1 MQGTFSGAHHLPVL
15 PSRRSPLQTC
25 SLFMALAQTFNLK
38 QLNSP
43 LQDALKP
50 TQCPLPCTPW
60 LENTATPT
68 AGSWGRTQCGGRS
81 GRGSTCVSLR
91 AGEANEVTD
100 HPGQAAAGTGVAA
113 PRVRWNSSLHASLLI
128 QLKMHW
134 TTSTETLQVNSSS
147 LLCCGEATLP
157 PEFTSTQLSAISQG
171 RKYPGCKMVLWL

>member
-1 MQGTFSGAHHLPVL
+1 MLSSLLSAPSHALPGWKTQPPQLLGAGV
-15 PSRRSPLQTC
+15 
-25 SLFMALAQTFNLK
+25 ALSVVGDQAEA
-38 QLNSP
+38 P
-43 LQDALKP
+43 
-50 TQCPLPCTPW
+50 
-60 LENTATPT
+60 
-68 AGSWGRTQCGGRS
+68 R
-81 GRGSTCVSLR
+81 VSHFR
-91 AGEANEVTD
+91 AGEANEVTDEVTD

-113 PRVRWNSSLHASLLI
+113 PRVRWNSFLHASLLI

>member
-1 MQGTFSGAHHLPVL
+1 MLSSLLSAPSHALPGWKTQPPRLLGAGV
-15 PSRRSPLQTC
+15 
-25 SLFMALAQTFNLK
+25 ALSVVGDQAEA
-38 QLNSP
+38 P
-43 LQDALKP
+43 
-50 TQCPLPCTPW
+50 
-60 LENTATPT
+60 
-68 AGSWGRTQCGGRS
+68 R
-81 GRGSTCVSLR
+81 VSHFR

-134 TTSTETLQVNSSS
+134 TTSTETLRVNSSS